1 MIKKITILGPAC
13 YKQTATLETDKN
25 INLIYGLNG
34 SGKSILSEY
43 LRNFSDPIYSS
54 CNIEPPLDMDME
66 EILVYNEKYQI
77 LQSEISKLNLR
88 NLNN

>member
-34 SGKSILSEY
+34 SVNVSYKH
-43 LRNFSDPIYSS
+43 LRAH
-54 CNIEPPLDMDME
+54 
-66 EILVYNEKYQI
+66 
-77 LQSEISKLNLR
+77 
-88 NLNN
+88 

>member
-1 MIKKITILGPAC
+1 
-13 YKQTATLETDKN
+13 
-25 INLIYGLNG
+25 
-34 SGKSILSEY
+34 
-43 LRNFSDPIYSS
+43 
-54 CNIEPPLDMDME
+54 MDVE